1 MTSYPSTQQHRAPT
15 TRTDQ
20 RDPANRQPL
29 VVAAAKPHGIP
40 VELGTSA
47 RRMPS
52 LVGDGLLAVA
62 VTLGNLSTSH
72 SASASAPHGVDLP
85 RILLAVLIGG
95 AMAMSRRWPLPA
107 LVAVLLGVGALQA
120 GHYLPPLVS
129 SDGAVQVSMS
139 HATAAV
145 AVFCAALRASRRTGH
160 LIAAGILPLA
170 TLAEL
175 LAAPHHRGTAGA
187 VSLLMLLAT
196 WAWGRLLNARRTQ
209 QRDLVER
216 LAATARAEAAT
227 AHAAIADERARI
239 ARELHDIVAHN
250 VSLMVVQAIAAD
262 RVQDR
267 DPTKAHELHKTIET
281 TGRAAVAELRGLVQ
295 LLRTDGPAA
304 APDALTAP
312 QPGTAQLP
320 ELITAVQNA
329 GLDVSYT
336 ATGTPWPLSAGFELT
351 VYRVIQEALTN
362 SLKHAGR
369 STVDLSLRWQPHQLT
384 IRVCDHGPAGPGPL
398 PSHSSRSGHG
408 LLGMRERVS
417 HLGGHLHAAPRPAG
431 GFCVHA
437 TIPLP
442 APPSE
447 ESP

>member
-1 MTSYPSTQQHRAPT
+1 MTFWQT

-20 RDPANRQPL
+20 RIPTGRHPL
-29 VVAAAKPHGIP
+29 VAAAAKPHGIP
-40 VELGTSA
+40 VDLGTSA
-47 RRMPS
+47 RRMPP
-52 LVGDGLLAVA
+52 LVADGLLAVA
-62 VTLGNLSTSH
+62 AILANLSAPH
-72 SASASAPHGVDLP
+72 PASATPHGVDLL
-85 RILLAVLIGG
+85 RILLAVLIGV

-107 LVAVLLGVGALQA
+107 LVTVLLGVGTLQA
-120 GHYLPPLVS
+120 GHYIPPLVNS
-129 SDGAVQVSMS
+129 HGAVQVSMS

-145 AVFCAALRASRRTGH
+145 AAFCAALRASRRAEH

-175 LAAPHHRGTAGA
+175 LAAPHHRGTVGA
-187 VSLLMLLAT
+187 VSLLLLFAT

-216 LAATARAEAAT
+216 LAATAQAEAAT

-250 VSLMVVQAIAAD
+250 VSIMVVQAIAAA
-262 RVQDR
+262 RLQDR
-267 DPTKAHELHKTIET
+267 DLAKAHELLKTIET
-281 TGRAAVAELRGLVQ
+281 TGRAAVAELQGLVE

-304 APDALTAP
+304 ASDASTAP

-329 GLDVSYT
+329 GLTVSYT
-336 ATGTPWPLSAGFELT
+336 ATGTPRPLSAGFELT

-362 SLKHAGR
+362 SLKHAGQT
-369 STVDLSLRWQPHQLT
+369 TVDLSLGWQPDHLT

-398 PSHSSRSGHG
+398 PSPSPRSGHG

-442 APPSE
+442 VPPSE